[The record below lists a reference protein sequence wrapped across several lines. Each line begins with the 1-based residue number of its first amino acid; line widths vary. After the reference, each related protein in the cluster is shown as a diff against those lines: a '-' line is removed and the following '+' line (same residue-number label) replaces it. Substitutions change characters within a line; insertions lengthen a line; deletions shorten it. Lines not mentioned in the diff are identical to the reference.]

1 MIKNLKSKL
10 VLSQILVISIAYV
23 ASAQLHSDTVMI
35 AMKDEL
41 RRSMSELQYKE
52 YEKPFYIR
60 YGISDITSTNITASL
75 GAIVNSSG
83 TPVRTKTIRVMAG
96 DYEFNDESLDAE
108 INRQPSDGDTW
119 QVPSGD
125 DYYGIRR
132 SLWLST
138 DQVYKSAS
146 RLFNLHTKYVES
158 EGKTLE
164 DIPHRRF
171 GKVPLV
177 NFKTKRDVVAIDRQ
191 ALEEKAKSL
200 SAQFLQYPDLYSSTV
215 SILNYNTLSYFAN
228 SEGSTVQSYK
238 NMASM
243 QISAAKLS
251 PEGQPVFKRL
261 NYIFETP
268 DELLALTSAENDL
281 HNMIKQID
289 RTIESPSLD
298 DSYEGPVL
306 FLDEAVPA
314 IFRNNIIGKF
324 KASDIKTKSGG
335 FGVQFNPDPFD
346 DKINE
351 KMTSN
356 NLNISLLPKL
366 KEYEGENLFGS
377 YDVDDEGVVPED
389 EIVLVKDGILKNV
402 MTTRTLA
409 KDWHKPN
416 GTSSGPGVVSIAIND
431 TANLDDLKKDLI
443 AKAKEEE
450 LDYAIIIRKFELGRI
465 LTCNVYKVSLED
477 GSEEFLTAAQ
487 LSDFDIKSL
496 KKIVSASKDRKVYNF
511 PDPSTGGAVS
521 YIVPTAMLIEDV
533 EIEKSYQ
540 RFNIELPLVESPQ

>member
-1 MIKNLKSKL
+1 MIKLIKNKL
-10 VLSQILVISIAYV
+10 VLTQLLVLGVVFA
-23 ASAQLHSDTVMI
+23 ASAQLHSDTVMM

-41 RRSMSELQYKE
+41 KRSMSELQYKD
-52 YEKPFYIR
+52 YKKPFYIR
-60 YGISDITSTNITASL
+60 YGIDDITSTNITASL

-83 TPVRTKTIRVMAG
+83 TPIRTKTIRVMAG

-108 INRQPSDGDTW
+108 INRPPSDGDTW

-146 RLFNLHTKYVES
+146 RLFNLHTRYVES

-164 DIPHRRF
+164 EIPHRRF
-171 GKVPLV
+171 DKIPLV
-177 NFKTKRDVVAIDRQ
+177 NFKAKKSKVEIDKK

-200 SAQFLQYPDLYSSTV
+200 SALFLQYPDLHSSTV
-215 SILNYNTLSYFAN
+215 SILNYNTLSYSAN
-228 SEGSTVQSYK
+228 SEGSTIQSYK

-251 PEGQPVFKRL
+251 SEGQPVFKRL

-268 DELLALTSAENDL
+268 DKLLKLSTAEKDL
-281 HNMIKQID
+281 HEMVKQID
-289 RTIESPSLD
+289 LTIKSPTLD

-314 IFRNNIIGKF
+314 IFNNNIIGRF
-324 KASDIKTKSGG
+324 KASDIETKTGG

-351 KMTSN
+351 KVTSTK
-356 NLNISLLPKL
+356 LSIALLPKL
-366 KEYEGENLFGS
+366 KEYQGKKVLGA
-377 YDVDDEGVVPED
+377 YDVDNEGVVPKD
-389 EIVLVKDGILKNV
+389 EIILVKDGILKNV
-402 MTTRTLA
+402 MTTRTLV
-409 KDWHKPN
+409 KDWHKST
-416 GTSSGPGVVSIAIND
+416 GTGSGPGVVSISISE
-431 TANLDDLKKDLI
+431 TAEFDALKADLI

-450 LDYAIIIRKFELGRI
+450 LDYAIIIRKFQLGRI

-477 GSEEFLTAAQ
+477 GSEEFLTSAQ

-496 KKIVSASKDRKVYNF
+496 KKIVSASKDRKVYNY
-511 PDPSTGGAVS
+511 PDRNTGGAIS
-521 YIVPTAMLIEDV
+521 YIVPTALLIEDV

-540 RFNIELPLVESPQ
+540 RFNVELPLVESP

>member
-1 MIKNLKSKL
+1 MIKYTKAKL
-10 VLSQILVISIAYV
+10 VLTQLFVLGIAFM
-23 ASAQLHSDTVMI
+23 ASAQLHSDTVMM

-41 RRSMSELQYKE
+41 KRSMSELQYKE
-52 YEKPFYIR
+52 YEKPFYIN
-60 YGISDITSTNITASL
+60 YGIDDIIGTNITASL

-83 TPVRTKTIRVMAG
+83 TPIRTKYIRVMAG
-96 DYEFNDESLDAE
+96 DYEFNDESLDVE
-108 INRQPSDGDTW
+108 INRQASDGDTW
-119 QVPSGD
+119 QVPSGN

-158 EGKTLE
+158 EGKSLE
-164 DIPHRRF
+164 EIPHRRF
-171 GKVPLV
+171 DKVPLV
-177 NFKTKRDVVAIDRQ
+177 AFKTDKNAIAIDKK
-191 ALEEKAKSL
+191 ALEEKAKAL
-200 SAQFLQYPDLYSSTV
+200 SALFLQYPDLHSSTV
-215 SILNYNTLSYFAN
+215 SIMNYNTLSYFAN
-228 SEGSTVQSYK
+228 SEGSTVQTYK

-261 NYIFETP
+261 SYIFETP
-268 DELLALTSAENDL
+268 AELLALTSTEKDL
-281 HNMIKQID
+281 HNMVKQID
-289 RTIESPSLD
+289 RNMESPKLD

-324 KASDIKTKSGG
+324 KASDIKAKSGG

-351 KMTSN
+351 KVTSTK
-356 NLNISLLPKL
+356 LNISLLPKL
-366 KEYEGENLFGS
+366 KEYEGEKLLGR
-377 YDVDDEGVVPED
+377 YDVDDEGVVPND

-409 KDWHKPN
+409 KDWHKST
-416 GTSSGPGVVSIAIND
+416 GTGSGPGVVSIFINE
-431 TANLDDLKKDLI
+431 TAELEALKDDLI

-450 LDYAIIIRKFELGRI
+450 LDYAIIVRKIELGRI

-487 LSDFDIKSL
+487 LSDFGIKSL
-496 KKIVSASKDRKVYNF
+496 KKIVSASKDRKVYNY
-511 PDPSTGGAVS
+511 PNRSTGGAVS
-521 YIVPTAMLIEDV
+521 YIVPTALLIEDV

-540 RFNIELPLVESPQ
+540 RFNVELPLVESPQ

>member
-1 MIKNLKSKL
+1 MIKNIKIKL
-10 VLSQILVISIAYV
+10 VLTQLFVLGVAFV
-23 ASAQLHSDTVMI
+23 ASAQLHSDTVMM

-41 RRSMSELQYKE
+41 KRSMSELQYKD
-52 YEKPFYIR
+52 YKKPFYIR
-60 YGISDITSTNITASL
+60 YGIDDITSTNITASL

-83 TPVRTKTIRVMAG
+83 TPIRTKTIRVMAG

-108 INRQPSDGDTW
+108 INRPPSDGDTW

-146 RLFNLHTKYVES
+146 RLFNLHTRYVES

-164 DIPHRRF
+164 EIPHRRF
-171 GKVPLV
+171 DKVPLV
-177 NFKTKRDVVAIDRQ
+177 NFKTKKSKVEIDKK
-191 ALEEKAKSL
+191 ALEEKAKAL
-200 SAQFLQYPDLYSSTV
+200 SALFLQYPNLHSSTV
-215 SILNYNTLSYFAN
+215 SILNYNTLSYSVN
-228 SEGSTVQSYK
+228 SEGSTIQTYN

-251 PEGQPVFKRL
+251 SEGQPVFKRL

-268 DELLALTSAENDL
+268 DELLKLSTAEKDL
-281 HNMIKQID
+281 HEMVKQID
-289 RTIESPSLD
+289 LTIESPTLD

-314 IFRNNIIGKF
+314 IFNNNIISRF
-324 KASDIKTKSGG
+324 KASDIETKSGG

-351 KMTSN
+351 KVTSTK
-356 NLNISLLPKL
+356 LNIALLPKL
-366 KEYEGENLFGS
+366 KEYQGEKVLGAF
-377 YDVDDEGVVPED
+377 DVDNEGVEPKD
-389 EIVLVKDGILKNV
+389 EIILVKDGILKNV
-402 MTTRTLA
+402 MTTRTLV
-409 KDWHKPN
+409 KHWHKST
-416 GTSSGPGVVSIAIND
+416 GTGSGPGVVSISISE
-431 TANLDDLKKDLI
+431 TAEFDALKADLI

-477 GSEEFLTAAQ
+477 GAEEFLTSAQ

-496 KKIVSASKDRKVYNF
+496 KKIVSASKDRKVYNY
-511 PDPSTGGAVS
+511 PDRNTGGAIS
-521 YIVPTAMLIEDV
+521 YIVPSALLIEDV

-540 RFNIELPLVESPQ
+540 RFNVELPLVDSPQ